1 MVEEGMAEE
10 QGMALTGLDHVNMRT
25 TDLERMVR
33 FYEDVLGMKSGAHP
47 RFRMGGAWLYLGDSP
62 VVHIVV
68 SEAAR
73 PPDQPQLEHFAFRAK
88 GLAATIAQ
96 LEAHGVEFRLA
107 GLESFNITQIFLRD
121 PDGNAVELQFA
132 GEAAPASGAE

>member
-1 MVEEGMAEE
+1 MAEE

-68 SEAAR
+68 SEETR
-73 PPDQPQLEHFAFRAK
+73 PPDKPQLEHFAFRAE

-96 LEAHGVEFRLA
+96 LEAHGVDFRLA

-121 PDGNAVELQFA
+121 PDGNAIELQFA
-132 GEAAPASGAE
+132 AQETPAGGGE

>member
-1 MVEEGMAEE
+1 MADE

-68 SEAAR
+68 SEETR
-73 PPDQPQLEHFAFRAK
+73 PPDKPQLEHFAFRAE

-96 LEAHGVEFRLA
+96 LEAHGVDFRLA

-132 GEAAPASGAE
+132 GEAAPAGSAE

>member
-1 MVEEGMAEE
+1 MDAEEE
-10 QGMALTGLDHVNMRT
+10 QGMALTGLDHVNLRT

-68 SEAAR
+68 SEETR
-73 PPDQPQLEHFAFRAK
+73 PPDKPQLEHFAFRAE
-88 GLAATIAQ
+88 GLAAPIAQ
-96 LEAHGVEFRLA
+96 LEAHGVDFRLA

-121 PDGNAVELQFA
+121 PDGNAVEMQFA
-132 GEAAPASGAE
+132 GEAPPASGAE